1 MIRLSRP
8 AALAAAMLAL
18 TPTLATAEGQQ
29 RHPSGDSD
37 VAHGPQKVVDKAVSV
52 VGEMDRDPKLHA
64 LLARAAGVYIIPE
77 YGQAGFLIGGRGG
90 AGVAAART
98 ANGWSGPAFF
108 SFGGLNIGLQAG
120 GAGGS
125 VVYLLMN
132 RRAVSQF
139 IDRTKI
145 SLNANAGYAVVK
157 YSDADQANLAKGDV
171 IVWTNTKGAYAGA
184 TIEASG
190 IHNDDGRTRQ
200 FYGRDLSPRAI
211 LNGQASAPGAR
222 YLQQALAR

>member
-1 MIRLSRP
+1 MTLRLAP
-8 AALAAAMLAL
+8 TLVAAALAATALASTPAMAQRR
-18 TPTLATAEGQQ
+18 PSPDSETA
-29 RHPSGDSD
+29 R
-37 VAHGPQKVVDKAVSV
+37 GPQKLVDKAVSV

-64 LLARAAGVYIIPE
+64 LLRRAAGIYIIPE

-98 ANGWSGPAFF
+98 GRGWSAPAFF

-132 RRAVSQF
+132 RHAVSQF
-139 IDRTKI
+139 VDRTKV
-145 SLNANAGYAVVK
+145 SLNANAGYAIVK

-171 IVWTNTKGAYAGA
+171 IMWTNTKGAYAGA

-190 IHNDDGRTRQ
+190 IHADTGRTRE
-200 FYGRDLSPRAI
+200 FYGRDVSPRSI
-211 LNGQASAPGAR
+211 LNGQVTAPGAR
-222 YLQQALAR
+222 YLQGALAR

>member
-1 MIRLSRP
+1 MNIKLP
-8 AALAAAMLAL
+8 GLCAAV
-18 TPTLATAEGQQ
+18 ATALLASAPATAQ
-29 RHPSGDSD
+29 RHPSPNSET
-37 VAHGPQKVVDKAVSV
+37 ARGPQKLVDKAVSV

-64 LLARAAGVYIIPE
+64 LIGRAAGIFIIPE
-77 YGQAGFLIGGRGG
+77 YAQAGFLIGGRGG
-90 AGVAAART
+90 AGIAAART
-98 ANGWSGPAFF
+98 ARGWSAPAFY

-120 GAGGS
+120 GSGGS

-145 SLNANAGYAVVK
+145 SLNANAGYAIVK

-190 IHNDDGRTRQ
+190 IHNDAGRTRE
-200 FYGRDLSPRAI
+200 FYGRDAAPRAI
-211 LNGQASAPGAR
+211 LNGQVSAPGSR
-222 YLQQALAR
+222 YLQQALSR

>member
-1 MIRLSRP
+1 MRW
-8 AALAAAMLAL
+8 
-18 TPTLATAEGQQ
+18 TAI
-29 RHPSGDSD
+29 PSCTRCWG
-37 VAHGPQKVVDKAVSV
+37 
-52 VGEMDRDPKLHA
+52 
-64 LLARAAGVYIIPE
+64 ARAGIYIIPE

-98 ANGWSGPAFF
+98 ANGWSTPAFF
-108 SFGGLNIGLQAG
+108 SFGGLNVGLQAG

-139 IDRTKI
+139 IDRTKV

-190 IHNDDGRTRQ
+190 IHADDGRTRE
-200 FYGRDLSPRAI
+200 FYGRDLSAPRDPERPGLRPGCA
-211 LNGQASAPGAR
+211 LSATGTRALMRSGPRVRRGPRPPRSAPAGG
-222 YLQQALAR
+222 